1 MRDDFSSSSKDT
13 LAKRVGFRCSNPD
26 CRKATSGPQEDPTAA
41 INIGVAA
48 HIHAA
53 APGGKRYNVTQ
64 SSSARSSIEN
74 AIWLCQNCAKLID
87 NDEFRYSTELL
98 QQWKATSENAAM
110 REIEHRFP
118 DHVQGHPP
126 NHNGYSFGEKD
137 RMAMQAQQLRAFY
150 RPKLSIYNKAIQT
163 DSITIITLRNQG
175 YFANHLSIVFP
186 LVDRKIEKMIT
197 NKNQLD
203 TDEVLHITLVGN
215 LLRPPV
221 PIQVHVSF
229 IDITGRIYQQDYY
242 KNLNQETLTEPQL
255 LDNINKGIIGAA

>member
-26 CRKATSGPQEDPTAA
+26 CRKATSGPQEDPTSA

-53 APGGKRYNVTQ
+53 APGGKRYNITQ
-64 SSSARSSIEN
+64 SSLERSSIEN

-87 NDEFRYSTELL
+87 NDELRYSTELL
-98 QQWKATSENAAM
+98 QQWKATSENAAR
-110 REIEHRFP
+110 REIENRFP
-118 DHVQGHPP
+118 ENAQDHPFNQKGV
-126 NHNGYSFGEKD
+126 SFGEKD
-137 RMAMQAQQLRAFY
+137 RIAMQAQQLRAFY
-150 RPKLSIYNKAIQT
+150 RPKLAIYKKAIQT

-197 NKNQLD
+197 NKTQLD

-215 LLRPPV
+215 LLIPPV
-221 PIQVHVSF
+221 PIQVHISF

-242 KNLNQETLTEPQL
+242 KILNQETLTKPQL
-255 LDNINKGIIGAA
+255 LDNINKGNTGAA